1 MNTLVLTIV
10 CCDVAGL
17 PSNLPLPNLG
27 EGFEQ
32 EQSTI
37 ATSPRAYLEVII
49 YVCCVETHV
58 VEITKYLLAR
68 EK

>member
-1 MNTLVLTIV
+1 MHLGVKVMSALSCATHKKRELNTLVLTIV

-32 EQSTI
+32 EQFTT

-49 YVCCVETHV
+49 
-58 VEITKYLLAR
+58 
-68 EK
+68 